1 MLGKMRVISSVLLS
15 AVILL
20 LLTFRVLPHHHHT
33 LHIPG
38 SSAVV
43 ETLHFGIEECHNDHD
58 ASHGKHESCPSEHSF
73 YIVKACEELDY
84 KQSIQNF
91 EFSPAILPIGEQL
104 RAMACVSS
112 HAPPYIN
119 IKIPDS
125 GVAVL
130 SLRAP
135 PYTV

>member
-15 AVILL
+15 AVIML

-38 SSAVV
+38 SSVVV
-43 ETLHFGIEECHNDHD
+43 ETLHFGIEECHDD
-58 ASHGKHESCPSEHSF
+58 SDSSHGGHESCPSDQCY
-73 YIVKACEELDY
+73 YIARACEELEY
-84 KQSIQNF
+84 QQSIQNF
-91 EFSPAILPIGEQL
+91 DFSPAILPVSEQL
-104 RAMACVSS
+104 RAMTCGSV